1 MSRVTGEVYGFGG
14 AKVEPVRVLILAG
27 GRRQT
32 YSLTHL
38 LTYRPRTFAGS
49 MMRIGIFFGG
59 TSREREISFAG
70 GRTVFDNLDKG
81 LFQPVPMFVDSLGH
95 FILLDWQYLYKGTI
109 RDFFPPVAALPPSRH
124 PWQLYLENLGELSE
138 EALMELISHV
148 GRRVEA
154 SELPKLM
161 DFAFLALHGPGGED
175 GAIQGLLEW
184 VGIPYSGSGILP
196 SALGI
201 DKIAQKRLMQ
211 AVGLATPN
219 FRVLTEKDWNWGAD
233 IVTSFETVSHELGL
247 PLVIKAPRQG
257 SSLGVSIVKKSSVRG
272 ITFAHVTSSGTR
284 QSDQGTARDQLAFFE
299 AVGRALF
306 RRTVQWSE
314 WQQLD
319 KSARLAL
326 VRQLSDIRE
335 GIGLPVVAQPMR
347 HSHLASDYEAKTIT
361 HPEEL
366 FAYLETQLKD
376 FDGVALQSTTGESQV
391 LVEQFIAGREFS
403 CIVVEDE
410 NGQPLALPPTEIV
423 KGSEVFD
430 YRAKYLPGLARKVT
444 PIDLPEADI
453 VRIRQEAQTM
463 FSTFGFEVYA
473 RLDGFIQEDG
483 TIFLNDPN
491 TTSGMLPASFFFHQA
506 AEIGLN
512 PSQFLTYIIRTSL
525 NARRRGGLKPV
536 QLGAALAQ
544 LDGDIRSRQ
553 GGTDDRI
560 RVAVIMGG
568 YSSER
573 HISVES
579 GRNIYEK
586 LSSSTKY
593 RPVPIFL
600 AGNSEAFRLYELPIN
615 VMLKDNADDIREK
628 IEHAEAGEP
637 AHPVL
642 AKIREEAS
650 LITQIYAGQAIAAPR
665 RISFEELA
673 EMADEVFIAL
683 HGRPGEDGALQLELE
698 KFGLPYNGSGAASS
712 AVTIN
717 KFETN
722 RRLREAG
729 LRVADHRLAQRLEWA
744 ADADRFYHE
753 LEQQFPYPFIAKPA
767 DDGCSSAVKKIK
779 NRAELAAFSEQIFR
793 REEPLLAGPAEVL
806 HLGFKEEFPQKDA
819 FLVETLIGPD
829 GAAKFLEVTGGLLT
843 SYDESGAL
851 KIEVFEASEALA
863 TGEVLSLEEKFLAGE
878 GQNITPARYAA
889 DPAERQRISD
899 EVKRVLRQVAEI
911 LRIEGYARIDAFVR
925 VRESGAVEVLI
936 IEVNS
941 LPGMTPATCIFHQT
955 ALAGYTPYQFIDRIL
970 DFGKARQARAMIG
983 DN

>member
-1 MSRVTGEVYGFGG
+1 VYI
-14 AKVEPVRVLILAG
+14 E
-27 GRRQT
+27 
-32 YSLTHL
+32 SL
-38 LTYRPRTFAGS
+38 S
-49 MMRIGIFFGG
+49 
-59 TSREREISFAG
+59 
-70 GRTVFDNLDKG
+70 
-81 LFQPVPMFVDSLGH
+81 
-95 FILLDWQYLYKGTI
+95 
-109 RDFFPPVAALPPSRH
+109 
-124 PWQLYLENLGELSE
+124 ELSD
-138 EALMELISHV
+138 EALNELISHV
-148 GRRVEA
+148 GRKLEA

-184 VGIPYSGSGILP
+184 LGIPYSGSGILP
-196 SALGI
+196 SAFGI
-201 DKIAQKRLMQ
+201 DKIAQKKLLK
-211 AVGLATPN
+211 ATGLPTPD
-219 FRVLTEKDWNWGAD
+219 FYVLTAADWATAD
-233 IVTSFETVSHELGL
+233 PDALLSMLGRELGL
-247 PLVIKAPRQG
+247 PLVLKAPRQG
-257 SSLGVSIVKKSSVRG
+257 SSIGISIVREEDPALFS
-272 ITFAHVTSSGTR
+272 A
-284 QSDQGTARDQLAFFE
+284 
-299 AVGRALF
+299 AVDRALF
-306 RRTVQWSE
+306 RRTLTKTE
-314 WQQLD
+314 WEAMD
-319 KSARLAL
+319 ENGRLAW
-326 VRQLSDIRE
+326 VRQLADIRE
-335 GIGLPVVAQPMR
+335 GIGLPVVLNETQEIR
-347 HSHLASDYEAKTIT
+347 
-361 HPEEL
+361 HPEAL
-366 FAYLETQLKD
+366 FDALTTALQTAETVLI
-376 FDGVALQSTTGESQV
+376 QSTTGETQV
-391 LVEQFIAGREFS
+391 LIESFVAGREFS

-410 NGQPLALPPTEIV
+410 NGAPLALPPTEIV
-423 KGSEVFD
+423 KGTEVFD

-453 VRIRQEAQTM
+453 ERIREQCQQM
-463 FSTFGFEVYA
+463 FNTFGFEVYA
-473 RLDGFIQEDG
+473 RLDGFIQTDG

-512 PSQFLTYIIRTSL
+512 PSQFLTFIIRTSL
-525 NARRRGGLKPV
+525 AARRRGGLKPV
-536 QLGAALAQ
+536 QLAEHLRKLDADIAA
-544 LDGDIRSRQ
+544 RQ
-553 GGTDDRI
+553 QVQDERI

-586 LSSSTKY
+586 LSSSVKY

-600 AGNSEAFRLYELPIN
+600 AGNSDEFRLYELPIN

-628 IEHAEAGEP
+628 IEHAEAGHA

-642 AKIREEAS
+642 AHIREQAAG
-650 LITQIYAGQAIAAPR
+650 ITGTYAGQPAAVAR

-673 EMADEVFIAL
+673 ERVDEVFIAL

-712 AVTIN
+712 SVTIN

-729 LRVADHRLAQRLEWA
+729 LRVANHRLAYRLEWA
-744 ADADRFYHE
+744 ADPEAFYRG
-753 LEQQFPYPFIAKPA
+753 LEAEFPYPFIAKPA

-793 REEPLLAGPAEVL
+793 QQEDLLTGPAEVL

-819 FLVETLIGPD
+819 YLVETLIGPD
-829 GAAKFLEVTGGLLT
+829 RAAKFLEVTGGLLT
-843 SYDESGAL
+843 SYDERGQL
-851 KIEVFEASEALA
+851 QIEVFEASEALA

-899 EVKRVLRQVAEI
+899 EVKRTLHQVAEI
-911 LRIEGYARIDAFVR
+911 LHIEGYARIDAFVR
-925 VRESGAVEVLI
+925 VRQSGAVEVLI

-970 DFGKARQARAMIG
+970 DFGKARQEKGQLA
-983 DN
+983 NSN

>member
-1 MSRVTGEVYGFGG
+1 
-14 AKVEPVRVLILAG
+14 
-27 GRRQT
+27 
-32 YSLTHL
+32 
-38 LTYRPRTFAGS
+38 
-49 MMRIGIFFGG
+49 
-59 TSREREISFAG
+59 
-70 GRTVFDNLDKG
+70 
-81 LFQPVPMFVDSLGH
+81 
-95 FILLDWQYLYKGTI
+95 
-109 RDFFPPVAALPPSRH
+109 
-124 PWQLYLENLGELSE
+124 
-138 EALMELISHV
+138 
-148 GRRVEA
+148 
-154 SELPKLM
+154 M

-184 VGIPYSGSGILP
+184 AGIPYSGSGILP
-196 SALGI
+196 SAFGI
-201 DKIAQKRLMQ
+201 DKIAQKKLLK
-211 AVGLATPN
+211 ATGLPTPA
-219 FRVLTEKDWNWGAD
+219 FYVLTAADWDTAD
-233 IVTSFETVSHELGL
+233 PAALLSMLGRELGL
-247 PLVIKAPRQG
+247 PLVIKAPHQG
-257 SSLGVSIVKKSSVRG
+257 SSIGIGIVREEDPAQ
-272 ITFAHVTSSGTR
+272 FA
-284 QSDQGTARDQLAFFE
+284 TAVE
-299 AVGRALF
+299 RALF
-306 RRTVQWSE
+306 RRTLTTTE
-314 WQQLD
+314 WESLD
-319 KSARLAL
+319 ENGRLAW
-326 VRQLSDIRE
+326 VRQLADIRE
-335 GIGLPVVAQPMR
+335 GIGMPVSVVAHHPDR
-347 HSHLASDYEAKTIT
+347 LATPGDQAPVFA
-361 HPEEL
+361 HPEAL
-366 FAYLETQLKD
+366 LDFLLTAFPSATDVVLSSNTGETQ
-376 FDGVALQSTTGESQV
+376 V
-391 LVEQFIAGREFS
+391 LIEQFVAGREFS

-410 NGQPLALPPTEIV
+410 NGAPLALPPTEIV
-423 KGSEVFD
+423 KGTEVFD

-453 VRIRQEAQTM
+453 ERIRQEAQKM
-463 FSTFGFEVYA
+463 FGTFGFEVYA
-473 RLDGFIQEDG
+473 RLDGFIQADG

-525 NARRRGGLKPV
+525 AARRRAGLKPV
-536 QLGAALAQ
+536 QLASQLAQ
-544 LDGDIRSRQ
+544 LDAAIAARQ
-553 GGTDDRI
+553 QVQDERT

-593 RPVPIFL
+593 RPLPIFL
-600 AGNSEAFRLYELPIN
+600 TGSSEEFRLYELPIN

-628 IEHAEAGEP
+628 IEHAESGHA

-642 AKIREEAS
+642 ARIRQEAAG
-650 LITQIYAGQAIAAPR
+650 ITGTYAGQPVAAAR

-673 EMADEVFIAL
+673 DKVDEVFIAL
-683 HGRPGEDGALQLELE
+683 HGRPGEDGALQQELE

-729 LRVADHRLAQRLEWA
+729 LRVADHRLAYRLEWE
-744 ADADRFYHE
+744 ADRERFYQE
-753 LEQQFPYPFIAKPA
+753 LEQQFSYPFITKPA

-793 REEPLLAGPAEVL
+793 DQEPLLTGPAEVL

-829 GAAKFLEVTGGLLT
+829 GAAHFLEITGGLLT

-851 KIEVFEASEALA
+851 HIEVFEASEALA

-878 GQNITPARYAA
+878 GQNITPARYAIE
-889 DPAERQRISD
+889 PAERQRISD
-899 EVKRVLRQVAEI
+899 EVKATLRQVAEI
-911 LRIEGYARIDAFVR
+911 LHIEGYARIDAFVR
-925 VRESGAVEVLI
+925 VRQSGAVEVLI

-970 DFGKARQARAMIG
+970 DFGKARAERAALG
-983 DN
+983 E

>member
-1 MSRVTGEVYGFGG
+1 
-14 AKVEPVRVLILAG
+14 
-27 GRRQT
+27 
-32 YSLTHL
+32 
-38 LTYRPRTFAGS
+38 

-81 LFQPVPMFVDSLGH
+81 LFQPVPIFVDSLGH

-109 RDFFPPVAALPPSRH
+109 RDFYPPVAALPPSRH
-124 PWQLYLENLGELSE
+124 PWQVYIESLGELSD
-138 EALMELISHV
+138 EALTDLISRV

-196 SALGI
+196 SAIGI
-201 DKIAQKRLMQ
+201 DKIAQKKLMQ
-211 AVGLATPN
+211 AVGLATPE
-219 FRVLTEKDWNWGAD
+219 FRV
-233 IVTSFETVSHELGL
+233 VSQANYSAKLPELVRELGL
-247 PLVIKAPRQG
+247 PLVVKAPRQG
-257 SSLGVSIVKKSSVRG
+257 SSIGVSIVREENKE
-272 ITFAHVTSSGTR
+272 
-284 QSDQGTARDQLAFFE
+284 QFE
-299 AVGRALF
+299 AAVDRALF
-306 RRTVQWSE
+306 RRKLAKVE
-314 WQQLD
+314 WEEMD
-319 KSARLAL
+319 EKGRLAW
-326 VRQLSDIRE
+326 VRQLTDIRE
-335 GIGLPVVAQPMR
+335 GIGLPVTAAGLPMGSGLFIGALNR
-347 HSHLASDYEAKTIT
+347 RIY
-361 HPEEL
+361 HPETLLDIIEEE
-366 FAYLETQLKD
+366 FEFGADKVTI
-376 FDGVALQSTTGESQV
+376 QSTTGETQV
-391 LVEQFIAGREFS
+391 LVESFIAGREFS
-403 CIVVEDE
+403 CIVIENEDG
-410 NGQPLALPPTEIV
+410 NPLALPPTEII

-444 PIDLPEADI
+444 PIDLPEAD
-453 VRIRQEAQTM
+453 VERIRQEAQKM

-473 RLDGFIQEDG
+473 RLDGFIQAGG

-512 PSQFLTYIIRTSL
+512 PSQFLTYIIFTSL
-525 NARRRGGLKPV
+525 RARH
-536 QLGAALAQ
+536 
-544 LDGDIRSRQ
+544 RSGMPPILQ
-553 GGTDDRI
+553 HGYTCYGSGNQESSDRI

-586 LSSSTKY
+586 LASSVKY
-593 RPVPIFL
+593 RPVPVFL
-600 AGNSEAFRLYELPIN
+600 AGNSQEFRLYELPIN

-628 IEHAEAGEP
+628 IEHAEAGEA

-642 AKIREEAS
+642 AKIRAEAAG
-650 LITQIYAGQAIAAPR
+650 ITGTYAGQAIAAPR

-673 EMADEVFIAL
+673 EKVDEVFIAL
-683 HGRPGEDGALQLELE
+683 HGRPGEDGALQQELE

-722 RRLREAG
+722 RRLRAAG
-729 LRVADHRLAQRLEWA
+729 LRVADHRLAQQLEWA
-744 ADADRFYHE
+744 ADPEAFYHS
-753 LEQQFPYPFIAKPA
+753 LESQFGYPFIAKPA

-793 REEPLLAGPAEVL
+793 RDEPLLAGPAEVL
-806 HLGFKEEFPQKDA
+806 HLGFKEEFPRKDT

-829 GAAKFLEVTGGLLT
+829 GAAKFLEITGGLLT
-843 SYDESGAL
+843 SYDATGQL
-851 KIEVFEASEALA
+851 QIEVFEASEALA

-878 GQNITPARYAA
+878 GQNITPARYAQ

-899 EVKRVLRQVAEI
+899 EVKRVLRQVAGI

-925 VRESGAVEVLI
+925 VRDSGAIEVLI

-970 DFGKARQARAMIG
+970 DFGKARAEKAVAG
-983 DN
+983 A